1 MKKTN
6 ELDNKKTL
14 KTIEFGKILLTIVMD
29 RMNWPLREECES
41 ESLEEK
47 RSSGRFILP
56 SFMAMEVRDWWN

>member
-29 RMNWPLREECES
+29 RMN
-41 ESLEEK
+41 
-47 RSSGRFILP
+47 
-56 SFMAMEVRDWWN
+56 